1 MKSHSI
7 DIDEKIWN
15 YLKNNAEPFEDTPN
29 SVLYRLLF
37 DTSIP
42 VRRDKKFD
50 DMIESIPAGVP
61 KKLPQA
67 LSQVLEVIF
76 EMEITGRS
84 RIDATGIVARR
95 RGRAPQTIIDKYCRQ
110 LGKKAS
116 EIDGLLEEDNLQ
128 EIELLLG
135 NKFKAHTDTIGSFFN
150 LLKTNDQK
158 ATCGLNQNHT
168 VVSSS
173 PETIAERR
181 NNKQSIQPVDP
192 EIPTYNELTQQ
203 VDQLKETVSE
213 SRDSETK
220 FKTLFENANDLIVFI
235 NRAGV
240 VHEIN
245 DKCESF
251 FNLKREEM
259 IGKKFSEFE
268 EFFSEKMQDLVDTFN
283 ETFTAGKPLKIHG
296 QTIRRRDGS
305 FVHVEMNGNFV
316 ERDGEKIGIFA
327 VIRDITDR
335 KQAEEKLR
343 SYRDQLAELVKDRTA
358 ELEKSNAAL
367 KIMLQKENEVRK
379 EFEEKLLFNVKE
391 LIFPNLERLSR
402 SNLNDKQTDYL
413 NIIESNLDEI
423 ISSFFHNMSSR
434 YFNLTPTELQISNLI
449 MHGKSTKEIAE
460 FLNLSINTIQFHR
473 ANIRKKMRISNKKVN
488 LRTFLQ
494 SLQK

>member
-1 MKSHSI
+1 MKSYSI
-7 DIDEKIWN
+7 DIDDKIWN
-15 YLKNNAEPFEDTPN
+15 YLKDNAEPFEDTPN
-29 SVLYRLLF
+29 SVLCRLLF
-37 DTSIP
+37 DTGIP
-42 VRRDKKFD
+42 VGRDKKFD
-50 DMIESIPAGVP
+50 DMMAGIPGVT
-61 KKLPQA
+61 KKPPQA

-76 EMEITGRS
+76 EMKMTGRS
-84 RIDATGIVARR
+84 RIAATGIVARR

-128 EIELLLG
+128 QIELLLR
-135 NKFKAHTDTIGSFFN
+135 NKFKTHTDRIGSFFD
-150 LLKTNDQK
+150 LLKSNDQS
-158 ATCGLNQNHT
+158 AAYGLNQGDTGIGNN
-168 VVSSS
+168 SS
-173 PETIAERR
+173 ETSTDDR
-181 NNKQSIQPVDP
+181 NNAYHREPVAL

-235 NRAGV
+235 NREGF

-251 FNLKREEM
+251 FNLTREEM
-259 IGKKFSEFE
+259 IGKRFSQFG

-283 ETFTAGKPLKIHG
+283 ETFTAGKPLKMHE

-316 ERDGEKIGIFA
+316 ERDGKKIGIFA

-335 KQAEEKLR
+335 KQAEEKLLR
-343 SYRDQLAELVKDRTA
+343 YRDRLAELVKDRTA
-358 ELEKSNAAL
+358 ELEKSNSAL

-391 LIFPNLERLSR
+391 LIVPNLERLSR
-402 SNLNDKQTDYL
+402 SNLNDRQKDYL

-434 YFNLTPTELQISNLI
+434 YFSLTPTELQIANLI
-449 MHGKSTKEIAE
+449 MHGKGTKDIAE

>member
-1 MKSHSI
+1 
-7 DIDEKIWN
+7 
-15 YLKNNAEPFEDTPN
+15 
-29 SVLYRLLF
+29 
-37 DTSIP
+37 
-42 VRRDKKFD
+42 
-50 DMIESIPAGVP
+50 
-61 KKLPQA
+61 

-76 EMEITGRS
+76 EMKMAGRT

-135 NKFKAHTDTIGSFFN
+135 NKFKAHTDKIGSFFN
-150 LLKTNDQK
+150 LMKTNDPS
-158 ATCGLNQNHT
+158 ASYDLNQRDTEIGISTSEVIKDDRKNTYHT
-168 VVSSS
+168 E
-173 PETIAERR
+173 PA
-181 NNKQSIQPVDP
+181 DP

-203 VDQLKETVSE
+203 VDQLKEKVYE

-235 NRAGV
+235 NREGV

-245 DKCESF
+245 DKCETF

-259 IGKKFSEFE
+259 IGRKFSEFE
-268 EFFSEKMQDLVDTFN
+268 EFFSEKMQDLIDTFN
-283 ETFTAGKPLKIHG
+283 ETFTGDKTLEIYE
-296 QTIRRRDGS
+296 QTVRHKDGS
-305 FVHVEMNGNFV
+305 FIHVEMSANFI
-316 ERDGEKIGIFA
+316 ERDGERIGIFA
-327 VIRDITDR
+327 VIRDITGR
-335 KQAEEKLR
+335 KQAEEKLLR
-343 SYRDQLAELVKDRTA
+343 YRDRLAELVKDRTA

-402 SNLNDKQTDYL
+402 SNLNDRQNDYL

-434 YFNLTPTELQISNLI
+434 YFNLTPTELQIANLI
-449 MHGKSTKEIAE
+449 MHGKNTKEIAE

-473 ANIRKKMRISNKKVN
+473 ANIRKKMRISNRKVN